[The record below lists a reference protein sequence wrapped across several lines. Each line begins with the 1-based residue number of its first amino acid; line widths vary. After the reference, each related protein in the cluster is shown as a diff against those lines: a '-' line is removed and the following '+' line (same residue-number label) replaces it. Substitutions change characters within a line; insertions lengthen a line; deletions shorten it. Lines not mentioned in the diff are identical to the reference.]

1 MKITRF
7 ELASCTRFGVRTE
20 IVADIRHF
28 WVWIAKKATST
39 QLTSEW
45 LYDFREQIN
54 SISGSLTLKVK
65 AKEMIGL

>member
-1 MKITRF
+1 M
-7 ELASCTRFGVRTE
+7 GVRTE
-20 IVADIRHF
+20 IVADTRHF

-54 SISGSLTLKVK
+54 SIFGSLTLEVK
-65 AKEMIGL
+65 AKESIGL